1 MRTEFVKEKGHCHD
15 SSAGDTR
22 TSCTACP
29 TTYVTCS
36 TEFAIQSQLS
46 RITFLAAVFSW
57 PEKAEKYT
65 VTRFGFIWQIVFN
78 YGLLW
83 FERFVS

>member
-29 TTYVTCS
+29 TTYVTCR

-46 RITFLAAVFSW
+46 RITFLAELNIS
-57 PEKAEKYT
+57 K
-65 VTRFGFIWQIVFN
+65 TRYDMI
-78 YGLLW
+78 LLLQVCLTIMT
-83 FERFVS
+83 RCAACLVL